1 MKKIRLL
8 LYYCFS
14 SKLPNSWFP
23 GGKLYNKIRRAN
35 LRGVVSVGGNTKI
48 QRGVYIGS
56 GNNVSIGRN
65 CQVNENTRLDN
76 VQIGNHVMIARE
88 CIVLGKMHENSSAEL
103 PMSEQGV
110 KPVQPTI
117 IEDDV
122 WLGLRVIVMPGVTI
136 RKGCIVA
143 AGAVLTKDTEPYGV
157 YAGVP
162 AKRIKNRNH
171 A

>member
-23 GGKLYNKIRRAN
+23 GGKWYNKIRRAN
-35 LRGVVSVGGNTKI
+35 LRGVVPVGGNTKI

-56 GNNVSIGRN
+56 GNNVSIGSN

-76 VQIGNHVMIARE
+76 VLIGNHVMIARE

-171 A
+171 P